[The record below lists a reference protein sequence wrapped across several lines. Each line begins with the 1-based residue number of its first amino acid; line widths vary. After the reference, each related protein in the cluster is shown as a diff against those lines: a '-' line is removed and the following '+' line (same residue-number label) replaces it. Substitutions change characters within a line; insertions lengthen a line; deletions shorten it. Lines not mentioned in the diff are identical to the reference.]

1 MKSLYLET
9 FGCSRNHA
17 DSEIML
23 GILSKKF
30 IQTKKP
36 ENSDLIIINT
46 CTVKKPT
53 ESKILNK
60 IRELQKFYKP
70 MIIAGCMPEV
80 QLQALKKIAPEASFV
95 GPHFVKDILKVA
107 ELCLKKE
114 KIERVG
120 KRKEA
125 LLCAPRLQANK
136 IIGIVPISS
145 GCISSC
151 SYCIVKF
158 ARGSLYSYPEKD
170 ILKEI
175 EILLGRGTKE
185 IWLTAQDLA
194 AYGFDEGKNLPSLIE
209 KICQLKK
216 KFYIRF
222 GMMHPANVL
231 KILSALIKAY
241 KNEKVFKFLH
251 LPVQSGN
258 NLILKKMSRNYTAEQ
273 FEKIIERF
281 RNEIPEI
288 TISTDIIVGFP
299 TETEKQFANTCEMI
313 KRIKPDIVNISKFG
327 TRPGTSAEK
336 MPQVSDKIKK
346 QRSKQIAEI
355 IEKIKLE
362 KNKNWLN
369 WSGKV
374 LIDEI
379 GKVQNTFIGRNF
391 AYKPIVLKSRKNLFG
406 KEVFVKI
413 SKTGN
418 NYLLGKLHTSDFKS
432 QVITNSQ

>member
-1 MKSLYLET
+1 MNSVYLET

-17 DSEIML
+17 DSEFML
-23 GILSKKF
+23 GILSRKF
-30 IQTKKP
+30 KQVKTP
-36 ENSDLIIINT
+36 EKANLILINT

-53 ESKILNK
+53 ESKILNR
-60 IRELQKFYKP
+60 IRELQKFHKS
-70 MIIAGCMPEV
+70 MIIAGCMPEA
-80 QLQALKKIAPEASFV
+80 QLKTLKKITPNASFV

-125 LLCAPRLQANK
+125 LLCAPRLQTNK

-145 GCISSC
+145 GCVSSC

-158 ARGSLYSYPEKD
+158 ARGSLYSFPEKD

-175 EILLGRGTKE
+175 ENLLNRATKE

-194 AYGFDEGKNLPSLIE
+194 AYGFDNEKNLPSLVE

-216 KFYIRF
+216 NFYIRL

-231 KILSALIKAY
+231 KILPALIKAY

-258 NLILKKMSRNYTAEQ
+258 NLILKKMNRNYTVGQ
-273 FEKIIERF
+273 FEKIIEKF

-288 TISTDIIVGFP
+288 TISTDVIVGFP
-299 TETEKQFANTCEMI
+299 TETEKQFSNTCEMI

-336 MPQVSDKIKK
+336 MPQVSSEIKK
-346 QRSKQIAEI
+346 QRSKKLMEI
-355 IEKIKLE
+355 VEKIKLE

-369 WSGKV
+369 WSGKI
-374 LIDEI
+374 LIDET
-379 GKVQNTFIGRNF
+379 GKIPHTFIGRNF
-391 AYKPIVLKSRKNLFG
+391 AYKQIVLKSRKDLLG
-406 KEVFVKI
+406 KEIFAKI
-413 SKTGN
+413 EKLGN
-418 NYLLGKLHTSDFKS
+418 NYLLGKLFAT
-432 QVITNSQ
+432 T